1 MANLYHWLN
10 GNNTDRVNSVDLT
23 AYGEA
28 ASIANSSRWYGGA
41 NPAFRIGHT
50 AGGRA
55 VDYTAYGPVDA
66 LENIGTDDFTV
77 MFWWKPND
85 SSFGTSALRHHFISS
100 PDVVK
105 IANYGP
111 SGNSA
116 SSYDLR
122 AYYRYGSGT
131 QTSKSFN
138 IDLTGYPWIRIYFSR
153 IAGVFTYALFDASGN
168 ILNDNSGNPCY
179 FVKDSYAGNIYNATN
194 SDPHIRIGGNFAYG
208 KSANGFYDDIIWS
221 QGYGI
226 AYDSIET
233 HADGYHVV
241 NPVIN
246 SFSSDVASVDS
257 SGDSVTFSWD
267 SDLGTTLS
275 LYNPN
280 THETIDVSGLSSKS
294 VAITGTVSYVLIA
307 QNAFGQITSAP
318 VTITLNGGTNMAYIS
333 DDANKPGL
341 VLQKKMLDSSGE
353 LAAVLKVSEP
363 ESGLDTNLNAAFAE
377 ASTQRGALST
387 ALSAEVSAR
396 ISDMS
401 FTIAERQAGDAA
413 VSSQLV
419 TDAGELD
426 DDLAAATLSRS
437 NKDSA
442 QSAAIAAELVTM
454 NAAVASLATARGEGD
469 VALTTDI
476 GDMEDARVAAVA
488 AESAAMLA
496 GDNSVAALL
505 ATEES
510 EEDTSLASIN
520 ADRVAGDAALSTNL
534 AAEEAAM
541 AAEVANKQAD
551 RIFED
556 GVQSAAL
563 DAEEAAYVSAI
574 AAEQSAMQSVDV
586 ALEGELAVAIAD
598 RSAAVSSEKA
608 TREADDAT
616 NSSGLSSA
624 VLARETA
631 VAAEAGLR
639 AAADAALQ
647 GEIDD
652 EAVARAADVSVAV
665 AARSAMDVSLSN
677 ELDAAINARIT
688 AVDSEESARE
698 ADFLSIANLLSDE
711 ESNRAAA
718 VSSLATKRAADD
730 ATHSAAMS
738 TQAALRSSEM
748 SSEKVSM
755 EAGDDALIANITS
768 EIADRQTGDA
778 AVSTSLKVLT
788 DRLGFSGDG
797 AGGGDFVMTDA
808 GSGVA
813 VTAKFVKVAGT
824 NVVKMFIS

>member
-1 MANLYHWLN
+1 MAAYSPTNARVHFKAYDGNFTDALGNTGIIQNHGVTMDAGQTVFGQTSMYMGDFRDSITFSNASVFDVGTGDYSVGFWYHPTQFTSW
-10 GNNTDRVNSVDLT
+10 DRVFATDTWQN
-23 AYGEA
+23 
-28 ASIANSSRWYGGA
+28 R
-41 NPAFRIGHT
+41 NP
-50 AGGRA
+50 
-55 VDYTAYGPVDA
+55 
-66 LENIGTDDFTV
+66 
-77 MFWWKPND
+77 
-85 SSFGTSALRHHFISS
+85 
-100 PDVVK
+100 
-105 IANYGP
+105 
-111 SGNSA
+111 
-116 SSYDLR
+116 
-122 AYYRYGSGT
+122 
-131 QTSKSFN
+131 
-138 IDLTGYPWIRIYFSR
+138 IRIYNHNGTLSVLAERTDDPVDNVSHDTILSYYLGTLGGVNNWYHIMVRRSSGTTKLYVNGIERDSTTDPYSITGSTTPTLGADNDAAATGIKGYIQDFFWTDEAIAFSNAQFDPSSVYKTA
-153 IAGVFTYALFDASGN
+153 IAFTDGVPT
-168 ILNDNSGNPCY
+168 
-179 FVKDSYAGNIYNATN
+179 
-194 SDPHIRIGGNFAYG
+194 
-208 KSANGFYDDIIWS
+208 
-221 QGYGI
+221 
-226 AYDSIET
+226 
-233 HADGYHVV
+233 
-241 NPVIN
+241 IN
-246 SFSSDVASVDS
+246 SFSTSANSVEN
-257 SGDSVTFSWD
+257 SGDSVTLSW
-267 SDLGTTLS
+267 SVSGESKLYLRKTVGGTTTS
-275 LYNPN
+275 
-280 THETIDVSGLSSKS
+280 EDVLGLSSKS
-294 VAITGTVSYVLIA
+294 VIITEAVSYEIQGV
-307 QNAFGQITSAP
+307 NNTYGTTTSDP
-318 VTITLNGGTNMAYIS
+318 VTITLNGGNNMAYIS

-476 GDMEDARVAAVA
+476 GDMEVAREDAVA

-496 GDNSVAALL
+496 GDNAVAALL

-510 EEDTSLASIN
+510 EEDTSLASNN

-551 RIFED
+551 RISED

-563 DAEEAAYVSAI
+563 DAEEAAYSAAI
-574 AAEQSAMQSVDV
+574 SAEQSAMESVDI

-598 RSAAVSSEKA
+598 RSAAVSSEKVS
-608 TREADDAT
+608 REAGDAT

-631 VAAEAGLR
+631 VAGEAGLR
-639 AAADAALQ
+639 VNADAALQ
-647 GEIDD
+647 GEIDA
-652 EAVARAADVSVAV
+652 EALNRSADVSVAV

-677 ELDAAINARIT
+677 ELDAAINARIA
-688 AVDSEESARE
+688 AVDGEESSRE
-698 ADFLSIANLLSDE
+698 DDFLSIANLLSDE

-738 TQAALRSSEM
+738 TQAALRSSEI
-748 SSEKVSM
+748 SSEFVSM
-755 EAGDDALIANITS
+755 QAGDDALIANINS
-768 EIADRQTGDA
+768 EITDRQTGDA

-788 DRLGFSGDG
+788 DRLSFGSDG
-797 AGGGDFVMTDA
+797 AGAHDFVMTDA